1 MAEYLS
7 YEETAA
13 FMEATKWNG
22 YKFLSSEDVYNN
34 LIAIP
39 DELYCKQLFLLFN
52 LLFAFCVF
60 VLSSEVCAGLGN
72 GCERFCTSRSLLGS
86 YVHQKSI

>member
-1 MAEYLS
+1 MAAVDRSCIDATVVTNDFCSAVRYGN
-7 YEETAA
+7 TT
-13 FMEATKWNG
+13 EATH
-22 YKFLSSEDVYNN
+22 V
-34 LIAIP
+34 
-39 DELYCKQLFLLFN
+39 CKQLFLLFN

-72 GCERFCTSRSLLGS
+72 GRERFCTSRSLLGS